1 MKVFSRRK
9 AHKVD
14 TSNIPIEERRKMA
27 EEFACH
33 MSKELQPPANKYGA
47 STSQVLHENTLG
59 QSKGALLQ
67 QPVVK
72 DDSTS
77 NQNSH
82 EGGVQ
87 LDAINT
93 NLEQMLNQ
101 YKGYIFITILGVVGL
116 LVNLLFSALVT
127 ITVTA
132 ILLALIGTIFTHFK
146 VCKY

>member
-1 MKVFSRRK
+1 MSYVQRI
-9 AHKVD
+9 A
-14 TSNIPIEERRKMA
+14 TS
-27 EEFACH
+27 
-33 MSKELQPPANKYGA
+33 SKQIRSVNLA
-47 STSQVLHENTLG
+47 QVLHENTLG

-101 YKGYIFITILGVVGL
+101 YKGYIIITIL
-116 LVNLLFSALVT
+116 AL
-127 ITVTA
+127 
-132 ILLALIGTIFTHFK
+132 
-146 VCKY
+146 